1 MSVFGTAETD
11 ERTAV
16 LTTATRIPPA
26 WESAEER
33 NKATIRRVF
42 AEFVNQ
48 GDFSLVD
55 ELYRPDVV
63 DHAGLP
69 GAPEGAEGVKYT
81 IAGLREAFPDFHV
94 TIEDISAHD
103 DMVVIHNTWRGTH
116 QGDLLGVAPT
126 GRAFLSVG
134 IVIWRFDEEG
144 RVAERWEHGVA
155 SNMFAA
161 LGLRMLA
168 PRKGGRSTVEGVRS
182 VVRTVPL
189 NNEKASAWHLLIAEL
204 QGPRRRDYEASRRR
218 LGITHE
224 VLRIDPRPD
233 RDYAI
238 VHFETVAPERTRK
251 RWTESQHPFDQWLR
265 EQILDIHGED
275 PWAAPVTSAESAG
288 LTWTA
293 PPRLTPNRP
302 DGSP

>member
-1 MSVFGTAETD
+1 M
-11 ERTAV
+11 
-16 LTTATRIPPA
+16 TTAATTDQA
-26 WESAEER
+26 HALWESNEER

-48 GDFSLVD
+48 GDASLVD
-55 ELYRPDVV
+55 EHYRPDIV

-81 IAGLREAFPDFHV
+81 IAGLREAFPDFNV

-116 QGDLLGVAPT
+116 LGELLGIAPT
-126 GRAFLSVG
+126 GRSLLSVG

-144 RVAERWEHGVA
+144 RIAERWEHGVS

-168 PRKGGRSTVEGVRS
+168 PRKGRRRAVEGARTVT
-182 VVRTVPL
+182 RTVPL
-189 NNEKASAWHLLIAEL
+189 RSGKPLAWQQLVDEL
-204 QGPRRRDYEASRRR
+204 QGPRLREYEASRRR
-218 LGITHE
+218 LGITGE

-233 RDYAI
+233 RDHVI
-238 VHFETVAPERTRK
+238 VHFETADPERTRK
-251 RWTESQHPFDQWLR
+251 RWAESKHPFDQWLR

-275 PWAAPVTSAESAG
+275 PWIGPATSYESAG
-288 LTWTA
+288 LAWTI
-293 PPRLTPNRP
+293 PPQLTSDRP
-302 DGSP
+302 DGAR

>member
-1 MSVFGTAETD
+1 VSTA
-11 ERTAV
+11 
-16 LTTATRIPPA
+16 TTANPARTA
-26 WESAEER
+26 WESSEER

-55 ELYRPDVV
+55 ELYRPDIV

-81 IAGLREAFPDFHV
+81 IAGLRAAFPDFQV
-94 TIEDISAHD
+94 TIEDLSAHD

-116 QGDLLGVAPT
+116 RGDLLGTAPT
-126 GRAFLSVG
+126 GRTFLSVG
-134 IVIWRFDEEG
+134 IVIWRFDDEG
-144 RVAERWEHGVA
+144 RIAERWEHGVS

-161 LGLRMLA
+161 LGMRILA
-168 PRKGGRSTVEGVRS
+168 PRKGGRRPVEGTRS

-189 NNEKASAWHLLIAEL
+189 RNGKPSAWRRLTAEL
-204 QGPRRRDYEASRRR
+204 RGPRRREYEASRRR

-224 VLRIDPRPD
+224 VFRIDPRPD
-233 RDYAI
+233 RDHVI
-238 VHFETVAPERTRK
+238 VHFETVDPERTRK
-251 RWTESQHPFDQWLR
+251 RWTESKHPFDQWLR

-275 PWAAPVTSAESAG
+275 PWAGPATSYESAG

-293 PPRLTPNRP
+293 PPRLIPDRP
-302 DGSP
+302 DEAH

>member
-1 MSVFGTAETD
+1 M
-11 ERTAV
+11 
-16 LTTATRIPPA
+16 TTATNPAA
-26 WESAEER
+26 WESTRER

-48 GDFSLVD
+48 GDSSLVD
-55 ELYRPDVV
+55 ELYRPDIV

-103 DMVVIHNTWRGTH
+103 DMVVIHNTWSGTH
-116 QGDLLGVAPT
+116 RGELLGVGPT
-126 GRAFLSVG
+126 GRAFVSVG

-144 RVAERWEHGVA
+144 RIAERWEHGVA

-161 LGLRMLA
+161 LGMRMLA
-168 PRKGGRSTVEGVRS
+168 PRKGGRRTAEGGRS
-182 VVRTVPL
+182 VMRTVTL
-189 NNEKASAWHLLIAEL
+189 NNGMSTAWHRLTAEL
-204 QGPRRRDYEASRRR
+204 QGPRRREYEASRRR

-224 VLRIDPRPD
+224 ALRIDPRPD
-233 RDYAI
+233 RDYVI
-238 VHFETVAPERTRK
+238 VHFETADPERTRK
-251 RWTESQHPFDQWLR
+251 RWTESKHPFDQWLR
-265 EQILDIHGED
+265 EQILDIHDED
-275 PWAAPVTSAESAG
+275 PWAGPATFAESAG

-293 PPRLTPNRP
+293 PPRLTPDRP
-302 DGSP
+302 DGGR

>member
-1 MSVFGTAETD
+1 V
-11 ERTAV
+11 
-16 LTTATRIPPA
+16 TTATTTNPA
-26 WESAEER
+26 RTTWENTEER

-48 GDFSLVD
+48 GDSSLVD
-55 ELYRPDVV
+55 ELYRPDVI

-116 QGDLLGVAPT
+116 RGDLLGIAPT
-126 GRAFLSVG
+126 GRTFLSVG
-134 IVIWRFDEEG
+134 IVIWRLDEEG
-144 RVAERWEHGVA
+144 RIAERWEHGVA

-161 LGLRMLA
+161 LGMRMLA
-168 PRKGGRSTVEGVRS
+168 PRKGGRRTVEGARS
-182 VVRTVPL
+182 VTRTVPL
-189 NNEKASAWHLLIAEL
+189 NKGKPMAWHRLTAEL
-204 QGPRRRDYEASRRR
+204 QGPRRREYEASRRR

-224 VLRIDPRPD
+224 VFRIDPRPD
-233 RDYAI
+233 RNYVI
-238 VHFETVAPERTRK
+238 VHFETVDPERTRK
-251 RWTESQHPFDQWLR
+251 RWTESKHPFDQWLR

-275 PWAAPVTSAESAG
+275 PWAGPAASHEAAG

-293 PPRLTPNRP
+293 PPRLTPDRP
-302 DGSP
+302 DGSR

>member
-1 MSVFGTAETD
+1 M
-11 ERTAV
+11 
-16 LTTATRIPPA
+16 TTAATTNLAPTL

-48 GDFSLVD
+48 GDASIVD

-116 QGDLLGVAPT
+116 RGELLGIAPT
-126 GRAFLSVG
+126 GRSLLSVG
-134 IVIWRFDEEG
+134 IVIWRFDEKG
-144 RVAERWEHGVA
+144 RIAERWEHNVA

-168 PRKGGRSTVEGVRS
+168 PRKGRRRTADGTRS
-182 VVRTVPL
+182 VTRTVPL
-189 NNEKASAWHLLIAEL
+189 RSGKPLAWRRLTAEL
-204 QGPRRRDYEASRRR
+204 QGPRRREYEASRRR
-218 LGITHE
+218 LGITGE

-233 RDYAI
+233 QDHVI
-238 VHFETVAPERTRK
+238 VHFETADPERTRK
-251 RWTESQHPFDQWLR
+251 RWTESEHPFDQWLR

-275 PWAAPVTSAESAG
+275 PWAGPATSSEQAG
-288 LTWTA
+288 LVWTA
-293 PPRLTPNRP
+293 PPQLTPERP
-302 DGSP
+302 DGPR

>member
-1 MSVFGTAETD
+1 V
-11 ERTAV
+11 
-16 LTTATRIPPA
+16 TTAASTNLARTL

-48 GDFSLVD
+48 GDASIVD
-55 ELYRPDVV
+55 ELYRSDIV

-81 IAGLREAFPDFHV
+81 IASLREAFPDFHV

-103 DMVVIHNTWRGTH
+103 DTVVIHNTWRGTH
-116 QGDLLGVAPT
+116 RGELLGIAPT
-126 GRAFLSVG
+126 GRSFLSVG

-144 RVAERWEHGVA
+144 RIAERWEHNVA

-168 PRKGGRSTVEGVRS
+168 PRKGRRRTADGTRS
-182 VVRTVPL
+182 VTRTVPL
-189 NNEKASAWHLLIAEL
+189 RPGKPRAWEQLTAEL
-204 QGPRRRDYEASRRR
+204 QGPRRREYEASRRR
-218 LGITHE
+218 LGITSE

-233 RDYAI
+233 QDHVI
-238 VHFETVAPERTRK
+238 VHFETADPERTRK
-251 RWTESQHPFDQWLR
+251 RWAESKNPFDQWLR
-265 EQILDIHGED
+265 EQILDIHDED
-275 PWAAPVTSAESAG
+275 PWAGPATSCESAG
-288 LTWTA
+288 LDWTA
-293 PPRLTPNRP
+293 PPSLTPARP
-302 DGSP
+302 DGAG

>member
-1 MSVFGTAETD
+1 M
-11 ERTAV
+11 
-16 LTTATRIPPA
+16 TTAATNPA
-26 WESAEER
+26 ASENTEESTKQSSEESTGER

-55 ELYRPDVV
+55 EVYRPDIV

-69 GAPEGAEGVKYT
+69 GAPEGTEGVKYT

-116 QGDLLGVAPT
+116 QGELLGMAPT
-126 GRAFLSVG
+126 GRSFLSVG
-134 IVIWRFDEEG
+134 IVLWRFDEEG
-144 RVAERWEHGVA
+144 RIAERWEHGVA

-161 LGLRMLA
+161 LGMRMLA
-168 PRKGGRSTVEGVRS
+168 PRKGGRHTAPGVRS

-189 NNEKASAWHLLIAEL
+189 NSGRSTDWHRLTAEL
-204 QGPRRRDYEASRRR
+204 QGPRRREYEASRRR

-233 RDYAI
+233 RDHVI
-238 VHFETVAPERTRK
+238 VQFETADPERTRK
-251 RWTESQHPFDQWLR
+251 RWTESQHPFDLWLR
-265 EQILDIHGED
+265 EQVLDIHEED
-275 PWAAPVTSAESAG
+275 PWAGPATAAESAG

-293 PPRLTPNRP
+293 PPRLTPNQP
-302 DGSP
+302 

>member
-1 MSVFGTAETD
+1 M
-11 ERTAV
+11 
-16 LTTATRIPPA
+16 TTAPTNPA
-26 WESAEER
+26 QALWESAGER

-42 AEFVNQ
+42 TEFVNQ
-48 GDFSLVD
+48 GDASVVD
-55 ELYRPDVV
+55 ECYRPDIV

-116 QGDLLGVAPT
+116 LGELLGMAPT
-126 GRAFLSVG
+126 GRSFLSVG

-144 RVAERWEHGVA
+144 RIAERWEHGVS

-161 LGLRMLA
+161 LGMRMLA
-168 PRKGGRSTVEGVRS
+168 PRKGRRRTAEGVRS
-182 VVRTVPL
+182 VTRTVPL
-189 NNEKASAWHLLIAEL
+189 KSGKPAAWQRLTAEL
-204 QGPRRRDYEASRRR
+204 EGPRRREYEASRRR
-218 LGITHE
+218 LGITSE

-233 RDYAI
+233 QDHVI
-238 VHFETVAPERTRK
+238 VHFETADPERTRK
-251 RWTESQHPFDQWLR
+251 RWLESTDPFDRWLR

-275 PWAAPVTSAESAG
+275 PWAGPATSCEQAG
-288 LTWTA
+288 WAWTA
-293 PPRLTPNRP
+293 PPRLTAGRP
-302 DGSP
+302 DGSN

>member
-1 MSVFGTAETD
+1 M
-11 ERTAV
+11 
-16 LTTATRIPPA
+16 TTATTMNPA
-26 WESAEER
+26 GTAGESAEER

-48 GDFSLVD
+48 GNFALVD
-55 ELYRPDVV
+55 EVYRPDVV

-116 QGDLLGVAPT
+116 LGELLGIAPT
-126 GRAFLSVG
+126 GRTLLSVG

-144 RVAERWEHGVA
+144 KIAERWEHGVS

-168 PRKGGRSTVEGVRS
+168 PRKGGRRTVEGTKS
-182 VVRTVPL
+182 VSRTVPL
-189 NNEKASAWHLLIAEL
+189 SDGKPIAWHRLTAEL
-204 QGPRRRDYEASRRR
+204 QGPRRREYEASRRR

-224 VLRIDPRPD
+224 VCRIDPRPD
-233 RDYAI
+233 RDYVI
-238 VHFETVAPERTRK
+238 VYFETLDPERTRK
-251 RWTESQHPFDQWLR
+251 RWVESTDPFDQWLR
-265 EQILDIHGED
+265 QQILDIHGED
-275 PWAAPVTSAESAG
+275 PWAGPATSYESAG
-288 LTWTA
+288 LAWTV
-293 PPRLTPNRP
+293 PPRLTTDHP
-302 DGSP
+302 DGSR

>member
-1 MSVFGTAETD
+1 M
-11 ERTAV
+11 
-16 LTTATRIPPA
+16 TTATTTDPA
-26 WESAEER
+26 PAASESAEER

-42 AEFVNQ
+42 AEFINQ

-55 ELYRPDVV
+55 ELYRPDMI

-69 GAPEGAEGVKYT
+69 GEPGGAEGVKYT
-81 IAGLREAFPDFHV
+81 IAALREAFPDFHV

-116 QGDLLGVAPT
+116 RGELLGMAPT
-126 GRAFLSVG
+126 GRSFLSVG

-144 RVAERWEHGVA
+144 RIAERWEHGVS

-161 LGLRMLA
+161 LGMRMLA
-168 PRKGGRSTVEGVRS
+168 PRKGGRRAVEGIRS
-182 VVRTVPL
+182 VMRTVPL
-189 NNEKASAWHLLIAEL
+189 SNGRPSAWRRLVAEL
-204 QGPRRRDYEASRRR
+204 QGPRRREYEASRRR

-224 VLRIDPRPD
+224 VFRIDPRPD
-233 RDYAI
+233 RDHVI
-238 VHFETVAPERTRK
+238 VHFETMDVERTRK
-251 RWTESQHPFDQWLR
+251 RWAASTHPFDRWLR

-275 PWAAPVTSAESAG
+275 PWAGPATSDEVTG

-302 DGSP
+302 DGPR

>member
-1 MSVFGTAETD
+1 V
-11 ERTAV
+11 
-16 LTTATRIPPA
+16 TTAATTNPA
-26 WESAEER
+26 PTLWESAEER

-42 AEFVNQ
+42 TEFVNQ
-48 GDFSLVD
+48 GDASIVD
-55 ELYRPDVV
+55 ECYRPDIV

-116 QGDLLGVAPT
+116 LGELLGMAPT
-126 GRAFLSVG
+126 GRSFLSVG

-144 RVAERWEHGVA
+144 RIAERWEHGVA

-161 LGLRMLA
+161 LGMRMLA
-168 PRKGGRSTVEGVRS
+168 PRKGRRRAAEGVRS
-182 VVRTVPL
+182 VTRTVPL
-189 NNEKASAWHLLIAEL
+189 RPGKPAAWQRLTAEL
-204 QGPRRRDYEASRRR
+204 EGPRRREYEASRRR
-218 LGITHE
+218 LGITGE

-233 RDYAI
+233 QDHVI
-238 VHFETVAPERTRK
+238 VHFETADPERTRK
-251 RWTESQHPFDQWLR
+251 RWLESKDPFDQWLR

-275 PWAAPVTSAESAG
+275 PWAGPATPYEAAG
-288 LTWTA
+288 LAWTA
-293 PPRLTPNRP
+293 PPRLTAGRP
-302 DGSP
+302 DGSR